1 MNPPIR
7 EKSHIKIMLWKAI
20 RDDVADMI
28 GSDHAPHSLE
38 NNKDKEYPQILHL
51 GCQEFKRLVPRYA

>member
-7 EKSHIKIMLWKAI
+7 EKKHQDMLWKAI
-20 RDDVADMI
+20 RDNVADMI

-38 NNKDKEYPQILHL
+38 NKKKE
-51 GCQEFKRLVPRYA
+51 